1 KTGDNIQLFLRPAS
15 SGTLTAEGFDWERIR
30 HSVTPSPAS
39 IGTAR
44 DLRVEPLH
52 AGGDPLPP
60 SHDVLLKRWRVGIRA
75 IERSP
80 AGSVSLCGVAER
92 AHVFVDQTV
101 NGSDGKFALAK
112 LLPAR
117 GESLPER
124 RVGLQAVEQ
133 AIRQPRVRPAAAGAR
148 SAARR
153 GG

>member
-1 KTGDNIQLFLRPAS
+1 ESVHKSKPVG
-15 SGTLTAEGFDWERIR
+15 SGALG
-30 HSVTPSPAS
+30 
-39 IGTAR
+39 
-44 DLRVEPLH
+44 
-52 AGGDPLPP
+52 
-60 SHDVLLKRWRVGIRA
+60 
-75 IERSP
+75 RSP

-133 AIRQPRVRPAAAGAR
+133 AIRQPRVRPDAAGVPT
-148 SAARR
+148 AAE
-153 GG
+153 GGVVVPWRKKEA